1 MTIERISTPNLRETS
16 IQMLAD
22 RQAQIARLQQQMS
35 TGKKINSLSDD
46 PLGAAQAERATTR
59 MARLDA
65 QQRALQS
72 QTTSMT
78 SAEST
83 LGDAMTA
90 LQSFRT
96 LLVQAG
102 SGSVTPV
109 DRKSIATQMA
119 ALRDQL
125 LSYANATNSDG
136 IPLFG
141 GLGSSSRPFTDVAGN
156 VAYQGMT
163 GQAAATDTSV
173 PGGLDGYATWMAVP
187 TGNGVFQVTQAGSTT
202 GVRTD
207 TGKVYDPAAVTGH
220 DYEVRF
226 SVAADGSAT
235 YDVVDTTLG
244 STVVNAAA
252 YKSGETMSFDGL
264 SFTPIGTPTNGD
276 KLSVTPSTR
285 SSVFAVLDDAI
296 AGVANPDGG
305 KAGHSVSRGLAEVDA
320 SMAAIS
326 SARSQAGELLNRADT
341 IGARLTST
349 SDQLDKVR
357 ANAEEVDPAKVLS
370 DISSQNTLYSAA
382 LGTYAQIQKLSLFN
396 YMS

>member
-16 IQMLAD
+16 IQLLAD

-65 QQRALQS
+65 QQRALES

-102 SGSVTPV
+102 GGSITPT

-141 GLGSSSRPFTDVAGN
+141 GLGSASRPFSDVAGN
-156 VAYQGMT
+156 VIYQGMT
-163 GQAAATDTSV
+163 GQASATDTSV
-173 PGGLDGYATWMAVP
+173 PGGLDGFATWMDVP
-187 TGNGVFQVTQAGSTT
+187 TGNGVFQVAQTGTST

-207 TGKVYDPAAVTGH
+207 TGKVIDPGAVTGH
-220 DYEVRF
+220 NYEVRF
-226 SVAADGSAT
+226 AVAGDGSAT
-235 YDVVDTTLG
+235 YDIVDTTSG
-244 STVVNAAA
+244 SAVVSGAA
-252 YKSGETMSFDGL
+252 YKSGQTMSFDGL
-264 SFTPIGTPTNGD
+264 SFTPVGTPTNGD

-285 SSVFAVLDDAI
+285 ASVFSVLDQAI
-296 AGVANPDGG
+296 AGVASADNG
-305 KAGHSVSRGLAEVDA
+305 KAGHNVSLGLAQVDA
-320 SMAAIS
+320 SMDAIS
-326 SARSQAGELLNRADT
+326 AARSQAGQLLNRADT
-341 IGARLTST
+341 IGSRLTTT

-396 YMS
+396 YLG